1 MMLSSLHRDHITLIK
16 KDGTKFENIQSS
28 VQTNKIFTYNT
39 KIIVDE
45 GDIFSRKLP
54 NGKIEYYEVINP
66 VFCRGLGGI
75 PANYQIEV
83 RKTTQAPKQP
93 SISINAAGNAK
104 VNVNS
109 VDNSINNSFNNDLE
123 IFDKLLS
130 IAGQIPSSTEITK
143 SIIEMKN
150 SINDKESFKEKY
162 NNFIQSAAAHMT
174 LFAPLITELTKYL

>member
-1 MMLSSLHRDHITLIK
+1 MQLSSLHRDRITLTK
-16 KDGTKFENIQSS
+16 KDGTKFENIHSS

-45 GDIFSRKLP
+45 GDTFSRKLP

-66 VFCRGLGGI
+66 VFYNGLGGI

-93 SISINAAGNAK
+93 SININATGNAK

-109 VDNSINNSFNNDLE
+109 IDNSINNSFNNDLE

-130 IAGQIPSSTEITK
+130 IAGQIPNNTKITK
-143 SIIEMKN
+143 SIIEMKD
-150 SINDKESFKEKY
+150 SISNKESFKEKY

-174 LFAPLITELTKYL
+174 LFAPLIAELTKYF